1 MTNKTVKRFMRL
13 SISSLL
19 ILILISCNNS
29 NNKPDVSDIK
39 VNVKIERFDKD
50 FFSIDTNQLDQS
62 LNALNKKYP
71 TFLPLYFEF
80 LSPINAMVKQEGKSY
95 DQAVKV
101 FYQTIKPLAD
111 NAEKKYS
118 NLEDVRS
125 GLEKSFKYVKYYYP
139 SFKIP
144 GVIASVESFNPD
156 DPQEV
161 YGTTLY
167 HDTLI
172 ISLQMFLGKDF
183 GGYDP
188 VQYPDYLRRRF
199 NEAYIVPNAVRAIVN
214 DIYPDST
221 ESASLIELMVERGKQ
236 WFLKQKFLPDTPD
249 SLVTGYTKNQTE
261 FIEKNEGNI
270 WGEFL
275 KNTPDPYTLDQ
286 ERLKDYLGEGPFTQ
300 DMPHDL
306 EGNGTPG
313 NIGQWMGWRIVKK
326 FAENNSKLSVQEVL
340 ATPPR
345 KIFQEAKYKPK

>member
-1 MTNKTVKRFMRL
+1 MTNKTVKSFMRL
-13 SISSLL
+13 SIRSLL
-19 ILILISCNNS
+19 ILVLISCNNS
-29 NNKPDVSDIK
+29 NNKPNVSDIK

-50 FFSIDTNQLDQS
+50 FFSIDTNQLHQS

-80 LSPINAMVKQEGKSY
+80 LTPINAMVKQEGKSY

-111 NAEKKYS
+111 NAEKKYN
-118 NLEDVRS
+118 NLEEVRS

-139 SFKIP
+139 SFKVP
-144 GVIASVESFNPD
+144 AVITSVESFNPD

-172 ISLQMFLGKDF
+172 ISLQMFLGNDF

-199 NEAYIVPNAVRAIVN
+199 NKEYVIPNSIRAVVN

-221 ESASLIELMVERGKQ
+221 ESASLIELMIERGKQ
-236 WFLKQKFLPDTPD
+236 WFLKQRFLPDTPD
-249 SLVTGYTKNQTE
+249 SLITGYTKNQTE
-261 FIEKNEGNI
+261 FIAKNEGNI

-286 ERLKDYLGEGPFTQ
+286 ERLKNYLGEGPFTQ

-313 NIGQWMGWRIVKK
+313 NIGQWIGWRIVKK
-326 FAENNSKLSVQEVL
+326 FAENNSKMSVQEIL
-340 ATPPR
+340 AIPAR